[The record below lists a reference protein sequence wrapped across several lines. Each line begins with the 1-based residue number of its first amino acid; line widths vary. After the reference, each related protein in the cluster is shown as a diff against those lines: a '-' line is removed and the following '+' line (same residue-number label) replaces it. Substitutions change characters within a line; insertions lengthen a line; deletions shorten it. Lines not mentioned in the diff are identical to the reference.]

1 MRTSHGV
8 RRPTSTSR
16 LGPNRCRIND
26 QDIFLRIFIRFRAGI
41 CPYHFP
47 NAQFPRGS
55 EALNQWW
62 RQQTP
67 DTAPTTDAVAAA
79 AVATMFDQIGPAV
92 LITHSASG
100 VYGWET
106 ATQSKHLRLCARHAG
121 VPIGCGSPAS
131 SSGSLGPDHRDAYLA
146 SRFPEA
152 HKNPDRDYLGRQFP
166 DRRTAALALSG
177 HRDLARAHHH
187 GAEVRRSNQRARR
200 PPLSDAS
207 SDIGIHGNSHFAFAS
222 TSRRIR
228 RCHSPFRDAASGI
241 ISNSAA
247 AGVRP

>member
-1 MRTSHGV
+1 MVCAG
-8 RRPTSTSR
+8 RPQQTGWSESLPYQR
-16 LGPNRCRIND
+16 PGHLLAHLYPVPSWNLPN
-26 QDIFLRIFIRFRAGI
+26 
-41 CPYHFP
+41 YFP

-67 DTAPTTDAVAAA
+67 DTAPTTDAVATA

-106 ATQSKHLRLCARHAG
+106 ATQSKMYRHLRLCARHAG
-121 VPIGCGSPAS
+121 VPIGCGSRSS

-166 DRRTAALALSG
+166 DRRTAALALSR

-207 SDIGIHGNSHFAFAS
+207 SRHRHPRQQPLCVCLDLQTDPSLSQPF
-222 TSRRIR
+222 SRCR
-228 RCHSPFRDAASGI
+228 FRH
-241 ISNSAA
+241 NL
-247 AGVRP
+247 